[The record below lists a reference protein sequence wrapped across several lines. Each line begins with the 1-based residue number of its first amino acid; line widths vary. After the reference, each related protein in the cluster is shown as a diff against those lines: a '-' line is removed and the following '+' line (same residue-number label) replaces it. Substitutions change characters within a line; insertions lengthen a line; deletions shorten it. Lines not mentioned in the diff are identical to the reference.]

1 MTVYPEET
9 ASCFFT
15 RYFSVMIAIM
25 EVDAMETRNVI
36 LELRTKKGL
45 SQDEL
50 AEKVMVTRQAVS
62 RWENGE
68 TVPNTET
75 LKLLSK
81 EFDVSINTLLGAPRQ
96 LICQC
101 CGMPLEDDGMISHN
115 SDGTL
120 NEDYC
125 KWCYADGTY
134 TYSDMDD
141 LIDVC
146 VKHMVNEKFTEE
158 QARLYMKELLPKLDY
173 WKRYEELSDNGQ
185 FEAFKKQLLTEI
197 NDLHIEGLPKV
208 EKLNAL
214 VGKYVNLEYPLPNGR
229 NVKFLDDETTYL
241 GNQLES
247 EFGGDRCF
255 GVLANMDFIM
265 ICTYEA
271 GGANP
276 ELVLYKKR

>member
-1 MTVYPEET
+1 
-9 ASCFFT
+9 
-15 RYFSVMIAIM
+15 
-25 EVDAMETRNVI
+25 METKDII

-50 AEKVMVTRQAVS
+50 AGKIMVTRQAVS

-81 EFDVSINTLLGAPRQ
+81 EFNVSINTLLGAPRK

-101 CGMPLEDDGMISHN
+101 CGMPLLDDVIGRE

-134 TYSDMDD
+134 TYSNMDD

-146 VKHMVNEKFTEE
+146 VGHMVNENFSEE
-158 QARLYMKELLPKLDY
+158 QARAYMKEMLPKLDY
-173 WKRYEELSDNGQ
+173 WKRYDELSDNGE
-185 FEAFKKQLLTEI
+185 FEAFK
-197 NDLHIEGLPKV
+197 
-208 EKLNAL
+208 
-214 VGKYVNLEYPLPNGR
+214 
-229 NVKFLDDETTYL
+229 
-241 GNQLES
+241 NQL
-247 EFGGDRCF
+247 
-255 GVLANMDFIM
+255 
-265 ICTYEA
+265 T
-271 GGANP
+271 
-276 ELVLYKKR
+276 K